1 MENVSENR
9 NTFEKGKLNMGT
21 VFDSLDFAHW
31 DHSEESKYVIEGW
44 CVSTDGGPVTLN
56 ILQDDGKK
64 IDAKITRKYRPD
76 VKEALKAYEVIEKPG
91 FEIIP
96 NDILSMKGKTEYI
109 NVFLEHDGEKKLLF
123 QEKIEKIW
131 NDFYEGSIHCNYDYI
146 IIKNGEV
153 VYHGWVYNEI
163 GDESITIRDQNGDDI
178 PHKIKRVPREDV
190 ATQFKLSDKEKKY
203 GFEIYL
209 KRSDIKTKKIDIIV
223 QNSYIEKSMEI
234 DMKKADFDNTGLGK
248 CIKALGADHFQENL
262 DIYKNQGL
270 RQLRYK
276 IITESN
282 FGVSRYDVFC
292 GDHRISEQDIE
303 KQRKKQFAIN
313 PKFSIV
319 IPLFNTP
326 LQYLRI
332 IIESIL
338 NQSYGNLQLCLADG
352 STKDD
357 VENFIK
363 ANYANEKRISYK
375 RLEKN
380 GGISENTNAALEMA
394 NGDYIMLSD
403 HDDIVTL
410 NALYEMVKAIND
422 NPDIDVI
429 YTDEDK
435 VDMKGQIYYD
445 PFFKPDF
452 NLDLLRSNNYICHI
466 FVVRKSIVDRIGKFR
481 SEYDG
486 AQDYDFILRC
496 CEQAKV
502 IHHIPKVLYH
512 WRSHPAS
519 TAGNPESKMYAY
531 EAGRNAVAAHYERL
545 GIEAKVSMT
554 EYFGRYRTQYPVKG
568 NPLVSVLIPN
578 KDHKKDL
585 KRCIDSIYE
594 KTTYNNFEIIII
606 ENNSVK
612 AETFA
617 YYEELKCEHS
627 NITVLEWKKE
637 FNYSAIN
644 NYGASV
650 AKGEYLLLL
659 NNDVEVITEDWIE
672 EMLGYCQ
679 RDDVGAV
686 GCKLFYPTEE
696 VQHAGI
702 VLGMGNAKTAG
713 HIFYCH
719 PRKQFSYAGKVE
731 STQDLSAVTAACMM
745 TKYNLFKELGG
756 LDEKLR
762 IALNDV
768 DYCLRIKEKGKR
780 VVYDAFVE
788 MYHYES
794 VSRGSDVEEKA
805 NKKRYAQES
814 KFFRRKWK
822 KILDA
827 GDPYYNPNLTLR
839 RPDCTFR

>member
-1 MENVSENR
+1 MD
-9 NTFEKGKLNMGT
+9 KLL
-21 VFDSLDFAHW
+21 VCIDFARW
-31 DHSEESKYVIEGW
+31 DQSEGMKYEIEGW
-44 CVSTDGGPVTLN
+44 CVSTINQPVTIRVLG
-56 ILQDDGKK
+56 DDGQE
-64 IDAKITRKYRPD
+64 IEAEITKKYRPD
-76 VKEALKAYEVIEKPG
+76 VKEALKPLEITDEPG
-91 FEIIP
+91 FTIIP
-96 NDILSMKGKTEYI
+96 KDILGLKDKTRYL
-109 NVFLEHDGEKKLLF
+109 NVYLAHDGEEKLVF
-123 QEKIEKIW
+123 QEETENIW
-131 NDFYEGSIHCNYDYI
+131 RDYYKDSIHCNTDLTV
-146 IIKNGEV
+146 IKNGKV
-153 VYHGWVYNEI
+153 TLHGWIYNELDGEKI
-163 GDESITIRDQNGDDI
+163 FVLDEKGKEI
-178 PHKIKRVPREDV
+178 PHQIKRVPRMDV
-190 ATQFKLSDKEKKY
+190 AEQFKLSDQKAKY

-209 KRSDIKTKKIDIIV
+209 KRSDIRTRMIRILVKSPYV
-223 QNSYIEKSMEI
+223 ENSMEV
-234 DMKKADFDNTGLGK
+234 DMRKADFDNTRVGK
-248 CIKALGADHFQENL
+248 VVNAFAPEKFEENWTT
-262 DIYKNQGL
+262 YKDQGL

-276 IITESN
+276 VITESN
-282 FGVSRYDVFC
+282 FGVAPYDIFC
-292 GDHRISEQDIE
+292 GDHKLSEKEIAR
-303 KQRKKQFAIN
+303 QRKKKFAVN

-326 LQYLRI
+326 LEYLEI
-332 IIESIL
+332 IIDSIL

-352 STKDD
+352 STKDE
-357 VENFIK
+357 VEEFVK
-363 ANYANEKRISYK
+363 KNYVGETRISYK

-394 NGDYIMLSD
+394 DGDFIMLSD
-403 HDDIVTL
+403 HDDVVTPD
-410 NALYEMVKAIND
+410 ALYEMVKAINE

-435 VDMKGQIYYD
+435 IDMKGKMLYD

-466 FVVRKSIVDRIGKFR
+466 FVVKKGIVDKIGKFR
-481 SEYDG
+481 SAYDG

-496 CEQAKV
+496 CEQANV

-545 GIEAKVSMT
+545 GIDAKVTMT
-554 EYFGRYRTQYPVKG
+554 EYFGRYRTQYAIKG
-568 NPLVSVLIPN
+568 EPLVSVIIPN

-585 KRCIDSIYE
+585 KRCIDSIYD
-594 KTTYNNFEIIII
+594 KTTYQNYEVIIV
-606 ENNSVK
+606 ENNSVE
-612 AETFA
+612 AETFS
-617 YYEELKCEHS
+617 YYEELKTEHE
-627 NITVLEWKKE
+627 NLKVLEWKDR

-644 NYGASV
+644 NFGASH

-659 NNDVEVITEDWIE
+659 NNDVEVITEDWME

-679 RDDVGAV
+679 REDVGAV
-686 GCKLFYPTEE
+686 GCRLYYPNDKI
-696 VQHAGI
+696 QHAGI
-702 VLGMGNAKTAG
+702 ILGMGNAKTAG
-713 HIFYCH
+713 HIFYWH

-745 TKYNLFKELGG
+745 TKHSLFDELGG
-756 LDEKLR
+756 LDETLR

-768 DYCLRIKEKGKR
+768 DYCLKLRAAGKK

-814 KFFRRKWK
+814 KIFRNRWK
-822 KILDA
+822 KVLDA